1 MLCTV
6 KLGVAHV
13 VQTSGATAGHVLL
26 TPLAQGRALAA
37 RDSSLDAQHWVIR
50 ADGIQSLGHGL
61 IVVPAKSKLS
71 SGCLHTLGLFKAI
84 SLWSFVDD
92 CL

>member
-37 RDSSLDAQHWVIR
+37 RDSSLDAQHW
-50 ADGIQSLGHGL
+50 
-61 IVVPAKSKLS
+61 S
-71 SGCLHTLGLFKAI
+71 SGRTEFRA
-84 SLWSFVDD
+84 WDMD
-92 CL
+92 